1 MMKRKWYLLPLAAS
15 GFVVVAAMSTAS
27 DHEDVRQLRMQGDIL
42 PLEQIIQQ
50 LPEAERTRIVEVE
63 LEREDGRYVYEI
75 EYLEEGGVV
84 RESEFD
90 ATTGELLKTEIE
102 D

>member
-1 MMKRKWYLLPLAAS
+1 MMKFKWYGLSLAL
-15 GFVVVAAMSTAS
+15 FVFVLVSAMSIAS

-42 PLEQIIQQ
+42 PLQQIIQQ
-50 LPEAERTRIVEVE
+50 LPDAGNTRIVEVE

-75 EYLEEGGVV
+75 EYLEAGGIV

-90 ATTGELLKTEIE
+90 ATTGELLKTGIE